1 MRNVKNLFIA
11 LLFTPIFFSCKKSS
25 SSSNNNNNNTTGST
39 MSATIDGSAWSATT
53 VQGNKSTANPVV
65 LSVAGTGNGNQI
77 NIAIPNYNGA
87 GTYSFSTNMGMS
99 VTYVNLSNP
108 TSTYSA
114 NAVQGSG
121 SITISSDVN
130 GVVEGSFNLTVVPTM
145 GGGSSKSISGG
156 SFRLV
161 L

>member
-1 MRNVKNLFIA
+1 MRNVKNLFFA
-11 LLFTPIFFSCKKSS
+11 LLFTPVFFSCKKSS
-25 SSSNNNNNNTTGST
+25 SSSDNNNNTTGSS

-53 VQGNKSTANPVV
+53 VQGNKSTSNPVV

-87 GTYSFSTNMGMS
+87 GTYSFSTNTGMT

-108 TSTYSA
+108 TATYSA
-114 NAVQGSG
+114 NAIQGSG
-121 SITISSDVN
+121 SITISTDAN

-145 GGGSSKSISGG
+145 GGGNGKSISGG
-156 SFRLV
+156 SFRLQ